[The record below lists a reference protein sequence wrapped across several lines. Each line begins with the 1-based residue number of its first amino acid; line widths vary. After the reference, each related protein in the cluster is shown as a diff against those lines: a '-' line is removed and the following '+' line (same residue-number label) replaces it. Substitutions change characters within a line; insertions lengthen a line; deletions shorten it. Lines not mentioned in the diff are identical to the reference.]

1 MINNLARW
9 VLRRE
14 ETRRTREKKTPRI
27 KWESEANTLCLL
39 TVQSNNS
46 ANIVFSGLNVKT
58 SNPQNHMKLL
68 SSVFVVNIY
77 KRLNYCHDK
86 QTCASIISSFRHSFF
101 ILNTAFDKSWYYIC
115 NLSRF
120 RMIGLF
126 SEKTLSN
133 ISGSKDYRRYM
144 Y

>member
-9 VLRRE
+9 ALRRE
-14 ETRRTREKKTPRI
+14 ETRRTREKKTL
-27 KWESEANTLCLL
+27 ESSEKANTLCLL

-101 ILNTAFDKSWYYIC
+101 ILNTAFDKS
-115 NLSRF
+115 
-120 RMIGLF
+120 
-126 SEKTLSN
+126 
-133 ISGSKDYRRYM
+133 
-144 Y
+144 